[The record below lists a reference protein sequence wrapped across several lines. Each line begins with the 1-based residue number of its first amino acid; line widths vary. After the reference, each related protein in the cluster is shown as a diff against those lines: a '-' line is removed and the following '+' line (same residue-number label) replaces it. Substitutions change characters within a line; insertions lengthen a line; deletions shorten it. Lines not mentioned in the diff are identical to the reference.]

1 MIIIELL
8 NYIPNRDDISHRKV
22 NIDKDDDDDDALVQ
36 PCVPKSHSRVPQP
49 SPRLLPDNHHDH
61 GGCDDY
67 DSIKSYDEYIRK
79 SDTPPTNT

>member
-1 MIIIELL
+1 MFGQ
-8 NYIPNRDDISHRKV
+8 
-22 NIDKDDDDDDALVQ
+22 IDEDDDDDALVQ

-61 GGCDDY
+61 SGCDDY

-79 SDTPPTNT
+79 SDTPLVGRPTQLIFISDIHLLGWRW